1 MTRLQ
6 EQYKSTIKPAMLEK
20 FGYANVMQVPRLE
33 KVVLNMGVGEAVQD
47 SKKIQASVDDFPG
60 LQDKSRW

>member
-6 EQYKSTIKPAMLEK
+6 DQYKSTIKPAMLEK

-47 SKKIQASVDDFPG
+47 SKTSKLPSMI
-60 LQDKSRW
+60 